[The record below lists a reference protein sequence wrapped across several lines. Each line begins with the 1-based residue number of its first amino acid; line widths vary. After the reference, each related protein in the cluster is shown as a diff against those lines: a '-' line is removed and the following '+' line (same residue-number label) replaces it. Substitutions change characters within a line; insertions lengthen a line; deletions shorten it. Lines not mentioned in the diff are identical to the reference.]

1 MISYDFDFQLVQRFC
16 LDDKHGSQVTEADF
30 YNSFET
36 LSRIAQHSRQAPEG
50 SVIFINNS
58 GTCKRLDTAN

>member
-1 MISYDFDFQLVQRFC
+1 MMFNFQLVQRFC

-50 SVIFINNS
+50 FVTYIIINSNIE
-58 GTCKRLDTAN
+58 K